1 MLFFSIGM
9 GLGCLCGINYSRCKM
24 SFMSNN
30 PAPQDDSDS
39 SKVPGPIYE
48 EVALDDTT
56 TGNIDLSKNLGYE
69 CTKKL

>member
-9 GLGCLCGINYSRCKM
+9 GLGCLCGVNFSRCKM
-24 SFMSNN
+24 SYMSNN
-30 PAPQDDSDS
+30 PAPLDDSDS

-56 TGNIDLSKNLGYE
+56 TGTIDLSKNLAYE
-69 CTKKL
+69 YTKKL

>member
-56 TGNIDLSKNLGYE
+56 TRNIDLSKNLGYE

>member
-1 MLFFSIGM
+1 
-9 GLGCLCGINYSRCKM
+9 
-24 SFMSNN
+24 MSNN

-48 EVALDDTT
+48 EVALDETT
-56 TGNIDLSKNLGYE
+56 TGNIDLSKNLAYE